1 MQSSEFSGDG
11 RVQNLLRAKRSGDGQ
26 HLIDSVSN
34 QNLPGFEDAGGKF
47 LESITEPGKRKQLGT
62 DFKKREVSRNILL
75 TNSYSQNSAQK
86 VTRIPSIVRSR
97 TNNQV
102 AASMVEEFLN

>member
-11 RVQNLLRAKRSGDGQ
+11 RIQNLLRAKRSGDAQ
-26 HLIDSVSN
+26 HLIDPTNN
-34 QNLPGFEDAGGKF
+34 QSIPSIEDPGSKF

-62 DFKKREVSRNILL
+62 DFKKRDGVSRNILL

-86 VTRIPSIVRSR
+86 ATRIPSIVRSH
-97 TNNQV
+97 QV